1 MGWGGGLWS
10 VQSHLVLIGW
20 GVHPWSVQFGVGRG
34 SLECAK
40 PPSSYRVG
48 CAPRGCA
55 PPASP
60 YGVGCAP
67 PVCARPAPWC
77 RMGTLRSIFCHPAP
91 KARDMHP
98 WDHPLPPTPR
108 STRCSSL
115 RRAPPASP
123 GAHGAGGGSRGP
135 ARGAGQGLGRDVPE
149 QEAPLEAAGGRWQ
162 NPSPIF
168 LPVPRADTALQRASP
183 GRSWPDAHSSRG
195 WGGTPSAPPALPNPC
210 PGSAPP
216 HCWFLFL
223 ANWRTTLSYS
233 VSPSHSLPCA
243 TKGCRSGTARL
254 GTA

>member
-1 MGWGGGLWS
+1 M
-10 VQSHLVLIGW
+10 QSHLALIGW
-20 GVHPWSVQFGVGRG
+20 GVHPEAVPHQPVLMVWVVHPQFVHSQPRGVGWAPFG
-34 SLECAK
+34 PYFAIQ
-40 PPSSYRVG
+40 PPRHG
-48 CAPRGCA
+48 TCTPGTPLCPPPLAA
-55 PPASP
+55 PPAHP
-60 YGVGCAP
+60 CA
-67 PVCARPAPWC
+67 VRHQPAPERTGPGGGPEVLPGEQGRVWGAMC
-77 RMGTLRSIFCHPAP
+77 RSR
-91 KARDMHP
+91 MHP
-98 WDHPLPPTPR
+98 WK
-108 STRCSSL
+108 L
-115 RRAPPASP
+115 R
-123 GAHGAGGGSRGP
+123 GGG
-135 ARGAGQGLGRDVPE
+135 
-149 QEAPLEAAGGRWQ
+149 WQ

-183 GRSWPDAHSSRG
+183 GRSWPDAHGSRG

>member
-1 MGWGGGLWS
+1 MNQGALVVRGGGLWRG
-10 VQSHLVLIGW
+10 QY
-20 GVHPWSVQFGVGRG
+20 GVGRG

-40 PPSSYRVG
+40 PPSTYR
-48 CAPRGCA
+48 
-55 PPASP
+55 
-60 YGVGCAP
+60 VGCAP
-67 PVCARPAPWC
+67 PVCARPALWC

-108 STRCSSL
+108 STLRSSL

-123 GAHGAGGGSRGP
+123 GAHGAGGGASRGP

-149 QEAPLEAAGGRWQ
+149 QDAPLEAAGGRWQ

-183 GRSWPDAHSSRG
+183 GRSWPDAHGSWG